1 MFIKHTDAFPF
12 DKGGMSEK
20 VRHFDW
26 SQTSLGPLHDWP
38 TSLRI
43 AVDTLLASK
52 FPACLVWGAD
62 LITIYND
69 AFRPLLGA
77 KPESL
82 GKKLDDVW
90 SEAWEHIGQFVFR
103 AFSGEATFIE
113 NFPLMVNRHG
123 SMEQA
128 YFTFCYSPVRNE
140 SGAVAGFLDTVVETT
155 DTVITQEKLREQ
167 AATFERLVIERTA
180 DRNRFWQ
187 LSSDVMLVT
196 RPDLTVCSANPAWQT
211 LLGWESEQMQDMQIL
226 EYVHPEDH
234 ELVHSAVRVMETGER
249 VQNIECRVLGS
260 DGHYRWINWAA
271 VPADGFYNA
280 VGRDVTAQHEHAE
293 ALRQAEELLRHSQ
306 KMDAVGQLTGGLAHD
321 FNNLLGGVVG
331 GLELLE
337 MRLQQGRFDEMP
349 RYLEA
354 AQGAARRASTLTH
367 RLLAFSRRQTLAPTS
382 TDVNHLIHD
391 MEGLIRQTLG
401 PAISL
406 ALELNC
412 TQWFSLIDANQ
423 LESTL
428 LNLCLNARDAMPDGG
443 HLRICTR
450 NYYHAESGLQEED
463 LLQGDYLLVQVIDTG
478 SGMPAEVVEH
488 AFEPFFSTKP
498 VGQGTGLGLS
508 MVYGFARQSGG
519 RVHIDSTLGQG
530 TSVQVYL
537 PRHEGLQAEA
547 ADKEPDTIESLA
559 GGGDRILLIDD
570 ESILRMLIKDM
581 LSELEFQVME
591 VPDGHAGLAVLQSD
605 AVIDLLITDIG
616 LPGGLDGRQVA
627 DAARALR
634 PGLKVL
640 FITGYAEQSVTDRK
654 GLEPGMQVLAK
665 PFALEELV
673 ERVRQMLST

>member
-1 MFIKHTDAFPF
+1 MFIKHIDAFPF

-20 VRHFDW
+20 VRNFDW
-26 SQTSLGPLHDWP
+26 NQTSLGPLHDWP

-62 LITIYND
+62 LTTIYND
-69 AFRPLLGA
+69 AFKPLLGA

-82 GKKLDDVW
+82 GRGLDDVW
-90 SEAWEHIGQFVFR
+90 SEAWEHIGPFVFR

-155 DTVITQEKLREQ
+155 DTVVAQEKLREQ

-211 LLGWESEQMQDMQIL
+211 LLGWEAEQLQDSQIL
-226 EYVHPEDH
+226 DCVHPDDH
-234 ELVHSAVRVMETGER
+234 EVVHAAVRLMEQGER

-260 DGHYRWINWAA
+260 NGHYRWINWAA

-280 VGRDVTAQHEHAE
+280 VGRDVTAQREHAE

-306 KMDAVGQLTGGLAHD
+306 KMEAVGQLTGGLAHD

-331 GLELLE
+331 GLEMLE
-337 MRLQQGRFDEMP
+337 RRLQQGRFDELA

-367 RLLAFSRRQTLAPTS
+367 RLLAFSRRQTLAPSS

-391 MEGLIRQTLG
+391 MESLIRQTVG

-406 ALELNC
+406 ALELQSHEWL
-412 TQWFSLIDANQ
+412 TLIDANQ

-428 LNLCLNARDAMPDGG
+428 LNLCLNARDAMPNGG
-443 HLRICTR
+443 QLRICTR
-450 NYYHAESGLQEED
+450 NHRHAESAVHDED
-463 LLQGDYLLVQVIDTG
+463 LLQGDYLLLEVIDTG
-478 SGMPAEVVEH
+478 AGMAQEVVER
-488 AFEPFFSTKP
+488 AFEPFFTTKP
-498 VGQGTGLGLS
+498 IGQGTGLGLS

-519 RVHIDSTLGQG
+519 RVHIDSTPGQG
-530 TSVQVYL
+530 TTVRVYL
-537 PRHEGLQAEA
+537 PRHEGLQTES

-559 GGGDRILLIDD
+559 GMGDRILLIDD

-605 AVIDLLITDIG
+605 AAIDLLITDIG

-640 FITGYAEQSVTDRK
+640 FITGYAEQSVTDRQ

-673 ERVRQMLST
+673 ERVRQMLSA